1 MINFELPAVDLEKNN
16 RIASVPEFN
25 GLVADI
31 FDAGLLVT
39 AGDRKYDMDSPL
51 VTTMED
57 GITYREYGTPYVL
70 NGFEGE
76 SFMCDNYHTHKDNE
90 DTYNGDVFQ
99 TNINFAGAY
108 AIYIDTL
115 PALPLDIAASAKM
128 LKEDFNADIAKEAG
142 VDTEEY
148 LAAVK
153 DLKKAGKDLNAK
165 IAKCNEDY
173 EAAAAEGDE
182 ETMASLREEGTALN
196 EKSLAAFKMVNEK
209 FLKVTDFTADYGHTP
224 ENANIELLDGVI
236 AGLEKGEVWAED
248 GESGAGDCAW
258 QLNRVLEYNYMIFSM
273 ETGDRETDAHSME
286 YYADKDQAQWGW
298 NHMFTLVDTGEAS
311 YELTRAETIDDIED
325 VDAMINVYKEA
336 RTATLEAIAKLS
348 AQEVTDMKAIT
359 EILK

>member
-1 MINFELPAVDLEKNN
+1 
-16 RIASVPEFN
+16 
-25 GLVADI
+25 
-31 FDAGLLVT
+31 
-39 AGDRKYDMDSPL
+39 
-51 VTTMED
+51 
-57 GITYREYGTPYVL
+57 
-70 NGFEGE
+70 
-76 SFMCDNYHTHKDNE
+76 
-90 DTYNGDVFQ
+90 
-99 TNINFAGAY
+99 
-108 AIYIDTL
+108 
-115 PALPLDIAASAKM
+115 
-128 LKEDFNADIAKEAG
+128 
-142 VDTEEY
+142 
-148 LAAVK
+148 
-153 DLKKAGKDLNAK
+153 
-165 IAKCNEDY
+165 
-173 EAAAAEGDE
+173 
-182 ETMASLREEGTALN
+182 
-196 EKSLAAFKMVNEK
+196 MVNEK